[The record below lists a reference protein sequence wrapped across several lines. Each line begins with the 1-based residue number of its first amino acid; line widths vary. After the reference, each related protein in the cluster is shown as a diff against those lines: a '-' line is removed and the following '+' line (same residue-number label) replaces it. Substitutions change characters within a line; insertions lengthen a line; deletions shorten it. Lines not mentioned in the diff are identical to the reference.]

1 MLEYDRTDIPEGID
15 ICIKQM
21 HQKSVIFV
29 IIGTFQINKFK
40 HESYLWNG
48 CHDLMKKAMNFNDV
62 VIGFVKGS
70 DVEFIFGL

>member
-1 MLEYDRTDIPEGID
+1 MLEYDRTDISEGID

-29 IIGTFQINKFK
+29 IIGTFQIKKFK